1 MEGWIERGES
11 VDPRSWVPDQA
22 HACTGRPSPHQA
34 GCVLGTH
41 LLQLSLL
48 LVHVAELGGGTQE
61 ARRVDDDH
69 VGAEAV
75 LHADHDLA
83 RVEAPQL
90 VVLQALVL
98 PFDVLLSGGWIERC
112 GKGKVSVSDSFL
124 LTPNCTPTKLSS
136 IPTPPRRLPNL

>member
-1 MEGWIERGES
+1 MHKG
-11 VDPRSWVPDQA
+11 
-22 HACTGRPSPHQA
+22 GRPHGA
-34 GCVLGTH
+34 GWLSGTH

-48 LVHVAELGGGTQE
+48 LVHVAELGRGAEE

-98 PFDVLLSGGWIERC
+98 PLDVLLSDGWMRRC
-112 GKGKVSVSDSFL
+112 GKQKQ
-124 LTPNCTPTKLSS
+124 
-136 IPTPPRRLPNL
+136 